1 MNRIQREFMQGKVFA
16 AYITAGDGVLEHQ
29 LSMICALLAGGVNLL
44 EIGIPFSDPIADGV
58 VIQRAMARALD
69 AGTTMDDV
77 LRLIAA
83 VRAESDVPIIVFTY
97 YNPILSAKN
106 SVLPCFKQAGAD
118 GILVVDLP
126 FEEAENHFNACVE
139 AKLDPIAVLS
149 PSSIMTRIQRYI
161 HHCRGFIYYACQ
173 QGTTGIRAGLPSDLD
188 SKIAAIRLISDLPV
202 MVGFGIA
209 DSAAAEHARAV
220 ADGFVVGS
228 HFVRAIE
235 QGVSPNELKMLA
247 AVL

>member
-1 MNRIQREFMQGKVFA
+1 MNRIKREFMHGKVFA
-16 AYITAGDGVLEHQ
+16 AYMTAGDGTLEHQ
-29 LSMICALLAGGVNLL
+29 LSMIRALISGGVNLL
-44 EIGIPFSDPIADGV
+44 EIGVPFSDPIADGV
-58 VIQRAMARALD
+58 VIQRAMNRALL

-97 YNPILSAKN
+97 YNPILSAKY
-106 SVLPCFKQAGAD
+106 SVLPRFKQVGAD

-139 AKLDPIAVLS
+139 EHLDPIAILS
-149 PSSIMTRIQRYI
+149 PSSLMTRVKQYI

-173 QGTTGIRAGLPSDLD
+173 QGTTGIRAGLPADLD

-209 DSAAAEHARAV
+209 NRSAAEHARAV

-228 HFVRAIE
+228 HFVHAIE
-235 QGVSPNELKMLA
+235 QAVSADALQMLA
-247 AVL
+247 AEM